1 MIFNSFLCTFNT
13 HYYVFMKSLKKKNR
27 RSANLSRSTK
37 QIKVNSDPG
46 LSFKAFPAGKN
57 TLKTNSPIPFDVGL
71 IQSIRVN
78 RSAVESRAVE
88 LGTRRTF
95 KVEAQVAAYLAAIRC
110 IDLTTLAGDDT
121 PGRISRLC
129 AKALAP
135 LENEIVAAL
144 EIQNQ
149 SLTVGAVCVYP
160 AQVKTAANILKNR
173 VPVASVATGFPA
185 GQTFMKVKL
194 AEIDMAIKAGATE
207 IDVVISR
214 EKVLTGKWKS
224 LYDEIVAFREVC
236 DRRAKL
242 KTILGVG
249 NLETLTNIAQASAVA
264 IMAGSDTIKTSTGF
278 EPTNATLTNGLVMVR
293 QIRRF
298 IDLGILNGQRIG
310 FKPAGGIR
318 SAKDSM
324 LWLTL
329 MLEELGHDW
338 TKPDLFRIG
347 ASALLTDIE
356 RQLRHLVF
364 GRYSNAQYHPM
375 G

>member
-1 MIFNSFLCTFNT
+1 M
-13 HYYVFMKSLKKKNR
+13 KKKRLSGSRTTPQKKTLTVSKRNR
-27 RSANLSRSTK
+27 GGTPN
-37 QIKVNSDPG
+37 
-46 LSFKAFPAGKN
+46 
-57 TLKTNSPIPFDVGL
+57 TNSPIPFDLGL
-71 IQSIRVN
+71 IQSIKVN
-78 RSAVESRAVE
+78 RSAVEARTVE

-95 KVEAQVAAYLAAIRC
+95 KVEAQAAAYLAALRC

-121 PGRISRLC
+121 PGRVQRLC
-129 AKALAP
+129 AKALSP
-135 LENEIVAAL
+135 LEQEIKSRLGIGA
-144 EIQNQ
+144 EP
-149 SLTVGAVCVYP
+149 LTVAAVCVYP
-160 AQVKTAANILKNR
+160 AQVKSAVQFLGGKI
-173 VPVASVATGFPA
+173 PVASVATGFPA
-185 GQTFMKVKL
+185 GQTFMSIKL
-194 AEIDMAIKAGATE
+194 KEIDLAIKAGATE

-224 LYDEIVAFREVC
+224 LYDEIVAYREAC
-236 DRRAKL
+236 GSRARL

-249 NLETLTNIAQASAVA
+249 NLETLTNVAAASAVA

-278 EPTNATLTNGLVMVR
+278 EPSNATLPTGLVMVR

-298 IDLGILNGQRIG
+298 MDLGLLGDGRVG

-329 MLEELGHDW
+329 MLEELGPDW
-338 TKPDLFRIG
+338 TEPDLFRIG
-347 ASALLTDIE
+347 ASGLLNDIE

-375 G
+375 A